1 MYLKADKVDCKF
13 LSYENT
19 TINNVVFLKI
29 NLLLENND
37 VIHIFKKDNDK
48 LVEFLNSL
56 KSLDTISNLLAV
68 SYKNGKLKFD
78 LSIN

>member
-37 VIHIFKKDNDK
+37 VIYIFKKDNDK